1 MHAKANLLSFFE
13 GVHYDLRWR
22 NYTADLNFW
31 TRQARKYGGPVLDLA
46 CGTGRVPL
54 HLARAGHRV
63 TGIDASESLLR
74 EARRKSLRSKL
85 SVEWVNHDIRGF
97 KLGTRFPLVIFP
109 LNSISSLIE
118 AKDLHACL
126 ACVRLHLGP
135 NGKFVIDSSNPRLDS
150 LVRDPEK
157 RFPHSRYPAP
167 NGRGTVE
174 VTESTSYDSS
184 SQINY
189 VRLYHKMPR
198 EDDEPVEEVAIRIY
212 FPQELNTL
220 LRYNG
225 FVIDAKYGDYNESA
239 FGSQSSKQLIVCSVP
254 G

>member
-13 GVHYDLRWR
+13 GVQYDLRWR
-22 NYTADLNFW
+22 HYAADLPFW
-31 TRQARKYGGPVLDLA
+31 ARQARKYSGPVLDLA

-54 HLARAGHRV
+54 HLARAGYRV

-74 EARRKSLRSKL
+74 EARRKGQRLKL

-97 KLGTRFPLVIFP
+97 KLGERFPLVIFP

-118 AKDLHACL
+118 AADLHACF
-126 ACVRLHLGP
+126 ACVKLHLAP
-135 NGKFVIDSSNPRLDS
+135 KGKFVIDSSNPHLES
-150 LVRDPEK
+150 LLRDPGE

-167 NGRGTVE
+167 GGHGTVE
-174 VTESTSYDSS
+174 VMESTSYDACR
-184 SQINY
+184 QINW

-198 EDDEPVEEVAIRIY
+198 GDGEFVEETGVRIY
-212 FPQELNTL
+212 FPQELNAL

-225 FVIDAKYGDYNESA
+225 FVIDAKYGDYNGSA
-239 FGSQSSKQLIVCSVP
+239 FDSLSPKQLIVCSVP